1 MSWSEMKYASLHY
14 FLGIEFADRV
24 EIGMLEQQT
33 LYEHTDIENISNKT
47 SG

>member
-14 FLGIEFADRV
+14 FLGIGFADRV